1 MQQGK
6 NMKEDQKKEGNGK
19 ENEEKEAFEENASYN
34 R

>member
-19 ENEEKEAFEENASYN
+19 ENEEKEAVEENGS
-34 R
+34 